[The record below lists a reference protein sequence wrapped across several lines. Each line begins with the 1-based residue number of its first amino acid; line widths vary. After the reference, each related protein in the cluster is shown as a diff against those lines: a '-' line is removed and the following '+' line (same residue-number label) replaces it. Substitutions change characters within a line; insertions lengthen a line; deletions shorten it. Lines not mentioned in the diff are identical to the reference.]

1 MTKGRIIF
9 IAIVAILSIGLIV
22 FTMNLKGYE
31 KIGRV
36 NEYVLYYD
44 EARVNDNALSGYVL
58 KQGFYEVTLIDA
70 LANDELSDE
79 YVTIIYDMIEEWVNE
94 HEATD

>member
-9 IAIVAILSIGLIV
+9 IAIVAIISIALIF
-22 FTMNLKGYE
+22 FTMNLKGYQ

-44 EARVNDNALSGYVL
+44 ETLVSDIEYSGYIL
-58 KQGFYEVTLIDA
+58 KQGFYEVTLIEA
-70 LANDELSDE
+70 LEKDELSIE
-79 YVTIIYDMIEEWVNE
+79 YQRIIFDMILEWEAIHEEN
-94 HEATD
+94 D